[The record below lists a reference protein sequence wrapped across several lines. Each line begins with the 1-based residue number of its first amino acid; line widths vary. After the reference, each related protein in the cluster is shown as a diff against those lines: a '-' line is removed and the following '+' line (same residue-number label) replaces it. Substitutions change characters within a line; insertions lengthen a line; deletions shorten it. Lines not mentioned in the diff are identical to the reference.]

1 MTDLDDLRAQFAD
14 IRADFDRLMFGMRK
28 VQFNWRPAPGRW
40 SIGDCLA
47 HLNAVDSLDAD
58 LLEAAV
64 RQARAKGLTGDGP
77 FRYSPVTGWLI
88 RSLEPPP
95 RFRTRAPRIYLPP
108 PGQPMLKIRGDFIR
122 IHDRLIDIAGSACRR
137 AGDHA
142 SAKHRVH
149 SRAAETVFRQKFLRC
164 EVTAHAVM
172 LMQCVHRHAIHRRPR
187 RLR

>member
-108 PGQPMLKIRGDFIR
+108 PGKPMLKIRGDFIR
-122 IHDRLIDIAGSACRR
+122 IHDRLVEIAGLAEGLRLTRVKVPAPFIPWLKFSFTQRMRLIAAHDRR
-137 AGDHA
+137 HLWQAWQVPSTPGFP
-142 SAKHRVH
+142 
-149 SRAAETVFRQKFLRC
+149 T
-164 EVTAHAVM
+164 
-172 LMQCVHRHAIHRRPR
+172 
-187 RLR
+187 